1 MAPPARGSRPRHVPQ
16 RTCVACRQT
25 SAKRQLVRIVR
36 TPDGRV
42 TVDPSGKLSGR
53 GAYVCELP
61 TCRQAALKQGGPLS
75 RALKVE
81 TIPEDDL
88 LRALNDSAQRL
99 SGTSESVASS
109 PRNE

>member
-36 TPDGRV
+36 TPDGSIL
-42 TVDPSGKLSGR
+42 VDPTGKLSGR
-53 GAYVCELP
+53 GAYLCDSP
-61 TCRQAALKQGGPLS
+61 ACWQAALKPRGALA

-88 LRALNDSAQRL
+88 LKTLTDYAQRL
-99 SGTSESVASS
+99 SGTSEPVTSS